1 MVQSGKQARVN
12 RPDAGSPT
20 AAAGRRQP
28 APALAAPSV
37 TVVIPTYDERENL
50 PVCLARVMALGDRF
64 RVIVVDDQ
72 SPDGTGEIADAL
84 ALAYPG
90 RIDVLHRPVKEGLG
104 PAYLAGLRAA
114 LATAPDLV
122 ATMDAD
128 LSHDPADLVRL
139 ADAAAGADLVLG
151 SRYTRGGGTRGWP
164 LYRRVLSRFGGRYA
178 ATILGLPIKDLTSGF
193 KVFRR
198 ATLEHIDLDAIRSDG
213 YVFNIELTY
222 RALKRGCRVVEVPI
236 LFTERVAGRSKLSR
250 RIMAEAMVM
259 VWRLRFSR

>member
-1 MVQSGKQARVN
+1 MGQRGKQAPGNVPGATPTRV
-12 RPDAGSPT
+12 
-20 AAAGRRQP
+20 AAGQDRP
-28 APALAAPSV
+28 APDRVGPSV

-50 PVCLARVMALGDRF
+50 PVCIARVMALGDQF
-64 RVIVVDDQ
+64 RVIVVDDH
-72 SPDGTGEIADAL
+72 SPDGTGEVADAL
-84 ALAYPG
+84 AVAYPG
-90 RIDVLHRPVKEGLG
+90 RVDVLHRPVKEGLG

-128 LSHDPADLVRL
+128 LSHDPADLARL
-139 ADAAAGADLVLG
+139 AEAAAGADLVLG

-164 LYRRVLSRFGGRYA
+164 LYRRLLSRFGGRYA
-178 ATILGLPIKDLTSGF
+178 ATILGVPINDLTSGF
-193 KVFRR
+193 KMFRR
-198 ATLEHIDLDAIRSDG
+198 ATLEQIDLDAIRSDG